1 MKNDWIKKVFLNA
14 ILVNPLH
21 NYGSIFTP
29 QHDCIRDTRFVY
41 GRLMINYS
49 SLFAKN
55 YNDDPDD
62 DVFFYWP
69 HTAICFITFFTII
82 LFWWTSYPLRDL
94 AYYPNEGWNLFTFLL
109 YLSVPFMFFMVSEVV
124 APQPE
129 TYKDKE
135 VNLKE
140 YYYKNHKVI
149 LGLAWI
155 LQLLL
160 IGNLFVF
167 FHGEVVSLKVVG
179 RVIML
184 CVMAP
189 MVFSSNKRIHEI
201 GMGIFFV
208 GFIYTILKYHIYP
221 VI

>member
-1 MKNDWIKKVFLNA
+1 
-14 ILVNPLH
+14 
-21 NYGSIFTP
+21 
-29 QHDCIRDTRFVY
+29 
-41 GRLMINYS
+41 
-49 SLFAKN
+49 
-55 YNDDPDD
+55 
-62 DVFFYWP
+62 
-69 HTAICFITFFTII
+69 
-82 LFWWTSYPLRDL
+82 
-94 AYYPNEGWNLFTFLL
+94 
-109 YLSVPFMFFMVSEVV
+109 MFFMVSEVV
-124 APQPE
+124 APQPD
-129 TYKDKE
+129 TYKDKS
-135 VNLKE
+135 VNLRE

-149 LGLAWI
+149 LGLAWT

-184 CVMAP
+184 FVMAP
-189 MVFSSNKRIHEI
+189 MVLSSNKRVHEI